1 MPKAL
6 LLMLTFFPNLS
17 VFIFFFSEKLFRDI
31 FLVNLVD
38 LLMVSGGGGGGQ
50 RRRVYLLYLL

>member
-17 VFIFFFSEKLFRDI
+17 VFFFFSEKLFRDI
-31 FLVNLVD
+31 FLVNLID

-50 RRRVYLLYLL
+50 RRRVYLLYPL